1 MQSFKSII
9 VALSEDVNSDDS
21 EIIAYCGKTTDFLFF
36 LIKWGCIPFF
46 VYVLYSF
53 LHLP

>member
-9 VALSEDVNSDDS
+9 EALSEDVNSDES
-21 EIIAYCGKTTDFLFF
+21 EIIAYCEKTTDFLFI

-46 VYVLYSF
+46 IFVLYSF
-53 LHLP
+53 LHLR